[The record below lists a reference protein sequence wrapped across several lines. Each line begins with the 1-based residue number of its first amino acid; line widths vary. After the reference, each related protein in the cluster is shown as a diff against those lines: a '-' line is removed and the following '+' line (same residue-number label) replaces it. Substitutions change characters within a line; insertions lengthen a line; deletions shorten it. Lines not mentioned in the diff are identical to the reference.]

1 MADPIT
7 LAAIG
12 AAAGAA
18 TNKKDP
24 VKGALIGATLGFG
37 GGAVA
42 PSLLGSAA
50 PAAGL
55 TGITPMGAQAATG
68 LAGGAAVAGPG
79 TGALLGSQAAATG
92 AGGSLLTKAMA
103 PSALM
108 AGSQLVSAMQ
118 PKSAP
123 AMSMPVRSGQQVPI
137 TMDQIRAVDQGA
149 FDVPPIDQRMAMF
162 YPNARFDEQGNLTG
176 MNTGTF
182 TPLRPVVSRRLSLL

>member
-1 MADPIT
+1 MAG
-7 LAAIG
+7 AALPLMIAG

-24 VKGALIGATLGFG
+24 LKGAILGGILGGA

-42 PSLLGSAA
+42 PSLLGSA
-50 PAAGL
+50 
-55 TGITPMGAQAATG
+55 GASASA
-68 LAGGAAVAGPG
+68 
-79 TGALLGSQAAATG
+79 
-92 AGGSLLTKAMA
+92 AGGSFIPAAALETQIAAAPASPFAGFLGKATTPA
-103 PSALM
+103 ALI
-108 AGSQLVSAMQ
+108 AGSQLAGAMQ
-118 PKSAP
+118 PQSQP
-123 AMSMPVRSGQQVPI
+123 AMSMPLRPGQQVPI

-149 FDVPPIDQRMAMF
+149 FDAPTIDDRMAMF